1 MTTTT
6 PPATGSAHPWL
17 VPLGLPAE
25 TEDSPPA
32 SPAEPEPVVPAE
44 PAVPAGI
51 DAPAQPVAP
60 AKTGSPVESAPA
72 TGPGPGPDSGVRR
85 RYIADILRLHSRLSF
100 GGLAGRLHRTDSHVY
115 RAAHGKGVITTAAP
129 TEAIPERYLL
139 GLAGF
144 RLSEY
149 LRAGYA
155 SEDIV
160 FDNSLFCEPVQGIHQ
175 SDIHVITTDQET
187 GRILG
192 YVSLAHSEDHSPRPL
207 DAPDRRLFPCEQ
219 AHNLRLLS
227 LLPPSDGLTT
237 HSVREVKRFVQ
248 AHSLTDRTLRLRVM
262 LGLLAGISGILCQER
277 HTTRMLIG
285 DVEKHVALRH
295 LVLLG
300 LDVHLLDGTTPRL
313 GLKELMHPM
322 YVTRE
327 KVYPFL
333 AHLPSPEETVR
344 RSAVVQRAAAA
355 DAPFKAVRDLL
366 SELSGSVQHIE
377 VAA

>member
-6 PPATGSAHPWL
+6 PPAAGSAHPWL
-17 VPLGLPAE
+17 VPLGLPAD
-25 TEDSPPA
+25 TEDSPA
-32 SPAEPEPVVPAE
+32 AVPAE
-44 PAVPAGI
+44 PAGPAVPAAPE
-51 DAPAQPVAP
+51 APAAP
-60 AKTGSPVESAPA
+60 AGPDARSDDAA
-72 TGPGPGPDSGVRR
+72 GPGSGVRR
-85 RYIADILRLHSRLSF
+85 RYIEDILRLHSRLSF
-100 GGLAGRLHRTDSHVY
+100 GGLAGRLHRTDSYVY

-160 FDNSLFCEPVQGIHQ
+160 FDNSLFCEPVQGIHR
-175 SDIHVITTDQET
+175 SDVHVITTDQET

-192 YVSLAHSEDHSPRPL
+192 YVSLAHSEDHAPRPL

-227 LLPPSDGLTT
+227 LLQPSDGMTT

-248 AHSLTDRTLRLRVM
+248 AHSLTDRTMRLRVM

-333 AHLPSPEETVR
+333 AHLPSPEETVH

-355 DAPFKAVRDLL
+355 EAPFKAVRDLL
-366 SELSGSVQHIE
+366 SELSGSVRHIE

>member
-6 PPATGSAHPWL
+6 PPAAGSAHPWL
-17 VPLGLPAE
+17 VPLGLPPD
-25 TEDSPPA
+25 TEG
-32 SPAEPEPVVPAE
+32 SPAVEPVVPAVPVI
-44 PAVPAGI
+44 PALPDGPAAPAGTPVP
-51 DAPAQPVAP
+51 DGTDTSDGTDVRAEAPAA
-60 AKTGSPVESAPA
+60 SE
-72 TGPGPGPDSGVRR
+72 SGVRR
-85 RYIADILRLHSRLSF
+85 RYIEDILRLHSRLSF
-100 GGLAGRLHRTDSHVY
+100 GGLAGRLHRTDSYVY

-129 TEAIPERYLL
+129 TSAIPERYLL

-160 FDNSLFCEPVQGIHQ
+160 FDNSLFCEPVQGIHE

-192 YVSLAHSEDHSPRPL
+192 YVSLAHSEDHAPRPL

-227 LLPPSDGLTT
+227 LLKPYDGLTT

-248 AHSLTDRTLRLRVM
+248 AHSLTDRTMRLRVM

-333 AHLPSPEETVR
+333 AHLPSSEETVR
-344 RSAVVQRAAAA
+344 RTAVVQRAAAA